1 MAKKRH
7 RTAYQKANAELEVE
21 GRKQCML
28 LYSATALALR
38 RHWGKGKQAILS
50 LFEIT
55 GSVWRSCA
63 ETNLHSMIEMCEQE
77 TGIEIQNGNGKSWK
91 DLPYLNGTLNTKPMT
106 NAQWAYM
113 RQRQKQWIAAQVTA
127 CILIALHRKY
137 GFGFDRC
144 ARIYAQ
150 IQEIEAEYGMD
161 EKKIQQACKD
171 ETLVNVYDIVTQ
183 PRREEK
189 ISV

>member
-7 RTAYQKANAELEVE
+7 RTAFQKANADLEAE
-21 GRKQCML
+21 GRRQCML

-38 RHWGKGKQAILS
+38 RHWNKGRQTILS

-55 GSVWRSCA
+55 GDTWRSCA
-63 ETNLHSMIEMCEQE
+63 ETNEHSMIEMCEQE
-77 TGIEIQNGNGKSWK
+77 TGIEIQCGNGKTWR
-91 DLPYLNGTLNTKPMT
+91 DLPYLNGTLNTGRMT
-106 NAQWAYM
+106 NAQWVYM

-144 ARIYAQ
+144 ARIYGQ

-161 EKKIQQACKD
+161 QKKIQEACRA
-171 ETLVNVYDIVTQ
+171 ETGINVYDIVTKPKEMQ
-183 PRREEK
+183 GE
-189 ISV
+189 

>member
-1 MAKKRH
+1 MSKKRH
-7 RTAYQKANAELEVE
+7 RTAFQKANADLEAE

-38 RHWGKGKQAILS
+38 RHCGKGKQAILS

-106 NAQWAYM
+106 NAQWVYM

-144 ARIYAQ
+144 ARIYVQ
-150 IQEIEAEYGMD
+150 IREIEAEYGMD

-183 PRREEK
+183 PRGE
-189 ISV
+189 

>member
-7 RTAYQKANAELEVE
+7 RTAFQKANADLEAE
-21 GRKQCML
+21 GRRQCML

-38 RHWGKGKQAILS
+38 RHSNKGKQTILS

-55 GSVWRSCA
+55 GDTWRSCA
-63 ETNLHSMIEMCEQE
+63 ETNEHSMIEMCEQE
-77 TGIEIQNGNGKSWK
+77 TGIEIQCGNGKTWR
-91 DLPYLNGTLNTKPMT
+91 DLPYLNGTLNTGRMT
-106 NAQWAYM
+106 NAQWVYM

-144 ARIYAQ
+144 ARIYGQ
-150 IQEIEAEYGMD
+150 IQKIEAEYGMD
-161 EKKIQQACKD
+161 QKKIQEACRA
-171 ETLVNVYDIVTQ
+171 ETGINVYDIVTKPKEMQ
-183 PRREEK
+183 GE
-189 ISV
+189 